1 MVPLYYKDER
11 IKVSFLVFIALII
24 QGLVFL
30 MIYFTS
36 IDNINKEII
45 VQNQSIIGTLQA
57 KDSQLAKEVIP
68 IITNN
73 NYIHIKV
80 GEEVLDQYYYN
91 SDLKFYENPLINNTA
106 NSVILWSA
114 VLIVITIIVIVMGE
128 SMLLNPLYKKIKSL
142 TNRAEN
148 IVENKFIDDDIIADY
163 SGSLDK
169 FVLKFSLMEERI
181 INNIELLQFEK
192 INLKNI
198 INDISHQLK
207 TPLMAL
213 QMYNDILRDHK
224 EMEEEDVTN
233 FVSLSNEQLQRME
246 WLVKTLLKFARLE
259 SNVVE
264 YRKENFSLNNTI
276 EESMNPLVIK
286 AEEKKQKLIFKAHKE
301 VVYYHDRKWIAEA
314 LSNII
319 KNAIEHTGE
328 NGFIEVCLDE
338 TPISITIAIKDNGEG
353 IEKSQLKKIFN
364 RFHKGENAINPTSI
378 GIGLYL
384 SKCIVKAHNGD
395 ITVESEMGVGSTFYV
410 TFLKSTIS

>member
-11 IKVSFLVFIALII
+11 VKVGLLVLVALII
-24 QGLVFL
+24 QGIIFCF
-30 MIYFTS
+30 IYFTS
-36 IDNINKEII
+36 INNINERII
-45 VQNQSIIGTLQA
+45 MENQSIVGTVAA
-57 KDSQLAKEVIP
+57 KDEQLAKEIIP

-73 NYIHIKV
+73 DYTNTNI
-80 GEEVLDQYYYN
+80 GENILSQYYYD
-91 SDLKFYENPLINNTA
+91 SSLKFFENPLI
-106 NSVILWSA
+106 SQIGYKVIIWSLILILITTI
-114 VLIVITIIVIVMGE
+114 VLVIGLNI
-128 SMLLNPLYKKIKSL
+128 LLDPLYKKIKSL

-148 IVENKFIDDDIIADY
+148 IVENKFTDDDIAADY

-181 INNIELLQFEK
+181 INNIELLQYEK

-213 QMYNDILRDHK
+213 QMYNDILQDHSN
-224 EMEEEDVTN
+224 MEEDEVDN
-233 FVSLSNEQLQRME
+233 FVSLSSEQLQRME

-264 YRKENFSLNNTI
+264 YHKENFSLNNTI

-286 AEEKKQKLIFKAHKE
+286 AEEKNQILVFKESKD
-301 VVYYHDRKWIAEA
+301 VTFYHDRKWIAEA

-319 KNAIEHTGE
+319 KNAIEHTSD
-328 NGFIEVCLDE
+328 NGIIEVSIDE
-338 TPISITIAIKDNGEG
+338 TPISITIAVGDNGEG
-353 IEKSQLKKIFN
+353 IEKSQIKKIFN

-384 SKCIVKAHNGD
+384 SKCIIKAHNGD
-395 ITVESEMGVGSTFYV
+395 ITVESEVGVGSTFYI
-410 TFLKSTIS
+410 TFLKSAVS